1 MNYYRSHL
9 RGFVDHD
16 SLDFTVC
23 RLNLRFRCFSKSTDF
38 FRFLVLVRLLND
50 LHLSRCIFESDFGK
64 FFGYK
69 DDIVVLIGLL
79 HNLDNLVVF
88 KIDRLVICLSRQKF
102 LFFDFGSNVSLDLTD

>member
-23 RLNLRFRCFSKSTDF
+23 RLNLRFRCFSKGADF

-69 DDIVVLIGLL
+69 DDIVIRNIGLL
-79 HNLDNLVVF
+79 HNLVVF
-88 KIDRLVICLSRQKF
+88 KIDRLVICLGWQKF

>member
-16 SLDFTVC
+16 SLDLTVC
-23 RLNLRFRCFSKSTDF
+23 RCNLRFRGFSKSTDF
-38 FRFLVLVRLLND
+38 FWFLVLVRLLND
-50 LHLSRCIFESDFGK
+50 LHLSRRIFESDFGK

-69 DDIVVLIGLL
+69 DDII
-79 HNLDNLVVF
+79 HIDIRFMHNLVVF

-102 LFFDFGSNVSLDLTD
+102 LFSDFGSNVSLDLTD